1 MGDGMSTTCGWCGA
15 RLPSGRGGVR
25 RYCRPAHRQA
35 AYRARRREARSVR
48 AAINPQVAMAFI
60 AEDLTVQVE
69 VVKELIADLTEHG
82 RHATEGLHS
91 AAVARFPDLVEELVR
106 CAVIADRRSGA
117 TWAQIGAALGL
128 TANAARAR
136 HGHRQLAVEWP
147 VPATSGNGSTRG

>member
-1 MGDGMSTTCGWCGA
+1 M
-15 RLPSGRGGVR
+15 
-25 RYCRPAHRQA
+25 
-35 AYRARRREARSVR
+35 R
-48 AAINPQVAMAFI
+48 AAINPQVAMVFI

-82 RHATEGLHS
+82 SLAVGGLHS
-91 AAVARFPDLVEELVR
+91 TAVARFPDLVEDLVA

-136 HGHRQLAVEWP
+136 HGHRQLVEEWP
-147 VPATSGNGSTRG
+147 IPATDGGSRR